1 MGKWHL
7 CLRYPLW
14 SSDHTPGMLC
24 PPTESY
30 QTNQLLLHRWTR
42 RRDKTYA
49 QISRAI
55 GSLVEQPSLSSAES
69 SYLFLCISVGKW
81 HPQVQIRGDNVGTL
95 FIRRFIWPFRVCPA
109 LFELSFDLIKT
120 GIGRLGVELPRIR
133 PVKLALFSP
142 LFPLSLV
149 TGAME
154 HKSEERTT
162 TGIAYMSDGSSLA

>member
-42 RRDKTYA
+42 RREKTYA

-95 FIRRFIWPFRVCPA
+95 FIRRFLWPFRLCLSRRDKCAIDRFLNRKFFQRNAISLMDEWA
-109 LFELSFDLIKT
+109 LWSRQNKVAQSCKT
-120 GIGRLGVELPRIR
+120 KALRSRQNETMVRLCLFR
-133 PVKLALFSP
+133 LAWS
-142 LFPLSLV
+142 
-149 TGAME
+149 
-154 HKSEERTT
+154 
-162 TGIAYMSDGSSLA
+162 